1 MRILLTND
9 DGIHAEGLAALER
22 IARSSPTTSGW
33 WRRSTTSPASR
44 IRCRCPIRCRLRKV
58 GEKHYAVRG
67 TPTDCVIMGCKKIM
81 PELPDLILSGV
92 NSGSNTADDVT
103 YSGTIAGA
111 MEGTMLGIRS
121 IRAEPGLQRSRT
133 RCASCPGRRR
143 KRWRRRCSTGCS
155 RRELPRGVLLNI
167 NFPNCAPE
175 DVAGTVVTTQGK
187 LTYGLWVEERAD
199 GRGFP
204 YYWLRFGREK
214 ATDVIEGSDMAA
226 LRDRKISVTPLK
238 LDLTAHEVMDHLAKA
253 LA

>member
-1 MRILLTND
+1 VRILLTND

-22 IARSSPTTSGW
+22 IARQFSEDVWVVAPEHDQSGFAH
-33 WRRSTTSPASR
+33 SLSISDPL
-44 IRCRCPIRCRLRKV
+44 RLRKI

-81 PELPDLILSGV
+81 PDLPDLILSGI

-121 IRAEPGLQRSRT
+121 FALSQAYNVQNEMRVVPWATAEALAPALLQRLIET
-133 RCASCPGRRR
+133 D
-143 KRWRRRCSTGCS
+143 
-155 RRELPRGVLLNI
+155 LPHGVLLNI
-167 NFPNCAPE
+167 NFPNCPPD
-175 DVAGTVVTTQGK
+175 DVAGTLVTTQGK
-187 LTYGLWVEERAD
+187 LTYGLWIEERAD

-214 ATDVIEGSDMAA
+214 PSDVIDGSDMAA

-238 LDLTAHEVMDHLAKA
+238 LDLTAHEVMDDLARA